1 MKNENSHAP
10 AVVTDVRVIDVFNE
24 SKVDADYCSQ
34 HNNMLNM
41 TEIKNPH

>member
-1 MKNENSHAP
+1 MKP
-10 AVVTDVRVIDVFNE
+10 VVHLLLFTDGRIIDVFNE
-24 SKVDADYCSQ
+24 SQVDADYCEQ